1 MDFNQI
7 INSPLLYAVVI
18 IGLLLVLGYTVLF
31 LRKGL
36 QRCHELQIEQSTV
49 RSVITSSLVYSVVPS
64 ISIVV
69 GLATMTIALGIALPW
84 WRLSVMGSL
93 GYEMAAASMAAL
105 FMGFDSLGSMAATGD
120 PSYFVAVFMVMSLG
134 LVIPMILLILLGK
147 KVSLDMINAKNSK
160 DKTKSDWSVVLS
172 KTILMTL
179 MSCFIPIMLF
189 TEKVYGLTFAVS
201 ILLTIVFDFLTKKK
215 ALAWL
220 ENFSLAFVLLISLA
234 ASVGLYN
241 AFN

>member
-7 INSPLLYAVVI
+7 ANSPLLYILVV

-31 LRKGL
+31 LYKGL
-36 QRCHELQIEQSTV
+36 RRCRELQIEKSTV
-49 RSVITSSLVYSVVPS
+49 RSVITSSLVYTIVPS

-84 WRLSVMGSL
+84 WRLSIMGSL
-93 GYEMAAASMAAL
+93 SYEMSAAAMAAL

-120 PSYFVAVFMVMSLG
+120 PSYFAAIFIVMSLG
-134 LVIPMILLILLGK
+134 LLVPLLLLALLGK
-147 KVSLDMINAKNSK
+147 KISLGMINAKKSK
-160 DKTKSDWSVVLS
+160 DKAKSDWSVVMS

-189 TEKVYGLTFAVS
+189 TEKVYGLTFAIS
-201 ILLTIVFDFLTKKK
+201 ILLTILFDWLMKKK
-215 ALAWL
+215 GFAWL
-220 ENFSLAFVLLISLA
+220 ENFSLAFVLLFSLA
-234 ASVGLYN
+234 AAVGMCN
-241 AFN
+241 VFQ